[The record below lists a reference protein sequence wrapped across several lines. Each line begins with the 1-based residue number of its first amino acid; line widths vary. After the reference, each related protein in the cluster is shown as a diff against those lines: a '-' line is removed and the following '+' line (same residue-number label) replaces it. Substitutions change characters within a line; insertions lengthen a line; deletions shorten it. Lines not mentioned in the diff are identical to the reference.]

1 MENLETLL
9 GLVLVSGVSTLLGSV
24 PVIFHRYLK
33 EKQECFWE
41 SFGGGVMLS
50 ASVFSLFLP
59 AWRMSDSILPLVQG
73 LLGGVVFILI
83 SALLVRRVTK
93 NISHQRAFLFIFVMA
108 LHNIPE
114 GLSVGFDVAALGW
127 EKALPLGVAIFIQ
140 NLPEGFVSSLSF
152 ILAGFSLPLA
162 LGANFVTAVIESASA
177 IVGFEFARST
187 TLKLPLLLSFAG
199 ASMMTV
205 VCSEGFERKRH
216 GEKFSSIGFTLGL
229 TLCALLDL
237 FL

>member
-1 MENLETLL
+1 MENPETVL

-59 AWRMSDSILPLVQG
+59 AWRMSESVVPLVQG
-73 LLGGVVFILI
+73 LTGGIFFILI
-83 SALLVRRVTK
+83 SALIVRRLTK
-93 NISHQRAFLFIFVMA
+93 NISHQRAFLFVFVMA

-127 EKALPLGVAIFIQ
+127 EKALPLGIAIFIQ

-152 ILAGFSLPLA
+152 ILAGFSLTAA
-162 LGANFVTAVIESASA
+162 LTANFVTAVVESTSA
-177 IVGFEFARST
+177 ILGYEFART
-187 TLKLPLLLSFAG
+187 TTMKLPLLLSFAG

-205 VCSEGFERKRH
+205 VCSEVVERKSH
-216 GEKFSSIGFTLGL
+216 GEKFSSVGFALGL